1 MQPPIRDCKHDGGR
15 GMKKVSATLWKRL
28 RWMTIIWI
36 LSVVVLVLVAG
47 LLRLILSG
55 NVER

>member
-1 MQPPIRDCKHDGGR
+1 
-15 GMKKVSATLWKRL
+15 MKKVSATLWKRL